1 MVKTTE
7 RGTAEYTFQVL
18 HHTGA
23 VRSLWSQRGEVAYWT
38 VTVEDNE
45 PDGSNNTN
53 EFCPVDRIY
62 D

>member
-7 RGTAEYTFQVL
+7 RVTAEHTFQLL
-18 HHTGA
+18 HRTGT

-45 PDGSNNTN
+45 PDGSNNAN
-53 EFCPVDRIY
+53 DSFAQ
-62 D
+62 